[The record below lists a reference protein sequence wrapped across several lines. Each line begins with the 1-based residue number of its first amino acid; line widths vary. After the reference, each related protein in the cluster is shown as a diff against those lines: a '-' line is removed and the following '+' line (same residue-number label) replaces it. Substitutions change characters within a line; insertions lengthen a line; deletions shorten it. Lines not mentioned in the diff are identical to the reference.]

1 MSLKYAENAV
11 IKGFVGVPDQFAIY
25 GQSNKFADAPTATA
39 QERIDEIFSM
49 SNDCRDGS
57 TIFADEQAFHPVS
70 QGLTAQVILDAPSG
84 MAQGTSGVAP
94 APPMKKLEN
103 NLATA
108 LLIGVGV
115 FVLYK
120 ILS

>member
-25 GQSNKFADAPTATA
+25 GQNNTFTDAPTATPE
-39 QERIDEIFSM
+39 ERINEIFSM

-70 QGLTAQVILDAPSG
+70 QGLTAQVVLSG
-84 MAQGTSGVAP
+84 SAQAGTSAEAP

-108 LLIGVGV
+108 LLIGAGV